1 MAKLD
6 GKVALVTGGGR
17 GIGRG
22 VALALARLGA
32 NVVVTARSMDEISAV
47 ADEINQQGGRA
58 LAVPGDVA
66 DFESV
71 QHVVAMAQG
80 EFGPVDMLYN
90 NAGIFGPVGP
100 IWETDPEKWVLV
112 QEINLIG
119 TYFYIRLV
127 VPGMVERGWGR
138 VVNVSSGAGRGS
150 GSIRRSAY
158 SVSKA
163 SMDMLTRV
171 MAAELDGTGVAV
183 TSIAPGMVDTAMMTE
198 VRTTPAEIIGADV
211 HERFQQVYD
220 DGELSDAE
228 MIGELL
234 AGFALGDFNGEIVH
248 IRDTADQL
256 RQLLANATG

>member
-6 GKVALVTGGGR
+6 GRVALVTGGGR

-32 NVVVTARSMDEISAV
+32 DVVVTARSMDEISAV
-47 ADEINQQGGRA
+47 ADEINQRGGRA

-71 QHVVAMAQG
+71 QHVVATAQG
-80 EFGPVDMLYN
+80 EFGPVDILYN
-90 NAGIFGPVGP
+90 NAGIFGPVAP

-119 TYFYIRLV
+119 TYFYIRLL

-138 VVNVSSGAGRGS
+138 VVNVSSGAGRGN
-150 GSIRRSAY
+150 GSVRRSAY

-183 TSIAPGMVDTAMMTE
+183 TSVGPGMVDTAMMTE
-198 VRTTPAEIIGADV
+198 VRTTPAEIIGTDV
-211 HERFQQVYD
+211 HERFQRVYD
-220 DGELSDAE
+220 DGELADAE

-248 IRDTADQL
+248 IREVGDQL
-256 RQLLANATG
+256 RALLDG